1 MFDRRFL
8 VTLTTLVGLGGSCA
22 QDGSSAPSDGT
33 LGPARL
39 PQWSQVGGHQRL
51 HFSRSVDDETG
62 NSLVDHY
69 EVCVGSTCHATMTNF
84 VDLDFSPDGATIVAV
99 SLDGDRSQAV
109 RAPAPSSD
117 PLASEDHFA
126 VMTGA
131 LTPSSVP
138 SPFFG
143 DFVIHSSSA
152 SSNVTTGP
160 FSFWQHKSG
169 YHKAGGGVAGA
180 DDTYAWDENLN
191 LAGTAGSDMDKGLYF
206 YAMGTG
212 KVVKYGGTVSTGT
225 NSVKSILIEH
235 SGWLSGYLHASVVYV
250 KDGDYVTPATI
261 LGKVGG
267 STGYPNH
274 LHAVCYT
281 GTNKAS
287 GLKSFNVTF
296 SKNPLTVSLTGV
308 TSLAKGKS
316 ATVTA
321 TGYRTHS
328 AVSGSWAAL
337 PLNGSNVYDNTW
349 WKSSNSTVLSVDGYG
364 KVTAKAA
371 GSATITF
378 YYSGVKATRTISVY

>member
-8 VTLTTLVGLGGSCA
+8 VPLALSASFVASCA
-22 QDGSSAPSDGT
+22 QDGTSVGSDGA
-33 LGPARL
+33 LGPARA

-69 EVCVGSTCHATMTNF
+69 QVCVGSTCHDTQTNF
-84 VDLDFSPDGATIVAV
+84 VDLDFSADGATIVAV
-99 SLDGDRSQAV
+99 GFDGERSAAV
-109 RAPAPSSD
+109 RAAAPAGD
-117 PLASEDHFA
+117 PVASEDHFA

-180 DDTYAWDENLN
+180 DDTYAWDDNLN
-191 LAGTAGSDMDKGLYF
+191 LAGTATGDMDKGLYF
-206 YAMGTG
+206 YAMGNG

-225 NSVKSILIEH
+225 NSVKSILVEH
-235 SGWLSGYLHASVVYV
+235 SGWFSGYLHASTVYV

-296 SKNPLTVSLTGV
+296 KKNPLTVTLSSS
-308 TSLAKGKS
+308 TSVAKGKT
-316 ATVTA
+316 AIVTA

-349 WKSSNSTVLSVDGYG
+349 WKSSNSSVLSVDGYG